1 MTIANSEKGQ
11 LSELLSLFQAGKD
24 LENEVLKPENLR
36 YALYARRSTVDEGR
50 QEKSIPDQIADCL
63 DRVVIP
69 NKITLADSDIIEEKG
84 SAKEPDIRPKFRQM
98 LNDIIAGKYDGII
111 CWHPDRLAR
120 NMKEAGEIIDMLD
133 KGIIKDLRFATST
146 FENSPTGKM
155 LLGISFVLS
164 KQYSEHLSESVTRG
178 NRRKTE
184 NGWSLGRMQHGYYI
198 ADGKL
203 FPDGENY
210 NIIHTAFEMR
220 LQGKSQAVI
229 ERYLNNRND
238 YRVFRKIN
246 VKDKHGKVVKR
257 TSERTAYK
265 WDKDAVSSLLKDT
278 CYVGILQ
285 YGKAYCVLGDFYDFT
300 PILTEPEY
308 LTINPRQNLENM
320 RFQALQSRKESISAK
335 LLNGRLI
342 CGDCKQ
348 TLSAGITTK
357 KQGTE
362 RRFRYRCE
370 TQGCPMY
377 YKFTTVTN
385 YDNYKV
391 EMVSYQ
397 QSQRKELT
405 KLVASLAKQVSDK
418 EREYNNAMRI
428 ASDPTHRLAE
438 RYTAHVEL
446 IDADLMAL
454 RKDLKEAKQTKEQ
467 LNTAI
472 LSYEKYLELFKNV
485 AVSLRSDPSL
495 ELLDVILSKFFSN
508 LVLQGSLVPPKNAIT
523 RWEIT
528 DFKLREPYAGFYKD
542 GNFELGRGDRT

>member
-1 MTIANSEKGQ
+1 
-11 LSELLSLFQAGKD
+11 
-24 LENEVLKPENLR
+24 
-36 YALYARRSTVDEGR
+36 
-50 QEKSIPDQIADCL
+50 
-63 DRVVIP
+63 
-69 NKITLADSDIIEEKG
+69 
-84 SAKEPDIRPKFRQM
+84 
-98 LNDIIAGKYDGII
+98 
-111 CWHPDRLAR
+111 
-120 NMKEAGEIIDMLD
+120 
-133 KGIIKDLRFATST
+133 
-146 FENSPTGKM
+146 
-155 LLGISFVLS
+155 
-164 KQYSEHLSESVTRG
+164 
-178 NRRKTE
+178 
-184 NGWSLGRMQHGYYI
+184 
-198 ADGKL
+198 
-203 FPDGENY
+203 
-210 NIIHTAFEMR
+210 
-220 LQGKSQAVI
+220 
-229 ERYLNNRND
+229 
-238 YRVFRKIN
+238 
-246 VKDKHGKVVKR
+246 
-257 TSERTAYK
+257 
-265 WDKDAVSSLLKDT
+265 
-278 CYVGILQ
+278 
-285 YGKAYCVLGDFYDFT
+285 
-300 PILTEPEY
+300 
-308 LTINPRQNLENM
+308 
-320 RFQALQSRKESISAK
+320 
-335 LLNGRLI
+335 LI

-370 TQGCPMY
+370 TKGCPMY
-377 YKFTTVTN
+377 HKGPRAKIVTDFCIDFLDKYKFTTVTN